1 MDGRINR
8 MDMYPKTEEIIEINH
23 QLYLANQEW
32 SMVAIKELAFNYTV
46 KQIRLLFK
54 ELFADIKELDELER
68 MHHLLKL
75 VKEGRN

>member
-1 MDGRINR
+1 MDGKINR
-8 MDMYPKTEEIIEINH
+8 MDIYPKYEEIIEINH
-23 QLYLANQEW
+23 QLYLANQELT
-32 SMVAIKELAFNYTV
+32 MIAMKEIAFNYTV
-46 KQIRLLFK
+46 KLIRLLFK